1 MKTEDLKNLSLQ
13 EIVVALQ
20 QQNLQKQDF
29 VVPSRFVRMQDSKL
43 QVINR
48 DCLDGLSEI
57 LLSTGISFDEDAL
70 QKMELQLIKIKI
82 LNLYYTIDENTILVG
97 ILFMNKIIV

>member
-57 LLSTGISFDEDAL
+57 LLATGISFDEDAL
-70 QKMELQLIKIKI
+70 QKMELQPIKVT
-82 LNLYYTIDENTILVG
+82 N
-97 ILFMNKIIV
+97 